1 MDTKKAG
8 AVAAALVLGGL
19 GAWVVTRDEGDDFE
33 RHIVAVQAREIRANR
48 EMYAVAWGDVAIHMI
63 ALQPGNH
70 LASGQPNV
78 EMYPDEEKAIAR
90 VLEVLDAATT
100 EKRAYPANR
109 VNGLP
114 ESVWC
119 ELFPEEEICA
129 EYAEKSEI

>member
-1 MDTKKAG
+1 MDKKTG

-19 GAWVVTRDEGDDFE
+19 GAWVVTRDAGDDFE
-33 RHIVAVQAREIRANR
+33 RHIISVQAREIRADR
-48 EMYAVAWGDVAIHMI
+48 EMYAVAWGDVAIHVM

-100 EKRAYPANR
+100 EKRTYPANR

-114 ESVWC
+114 EAVWC

-129 EYAEKSEI
+129 EHAEESEI